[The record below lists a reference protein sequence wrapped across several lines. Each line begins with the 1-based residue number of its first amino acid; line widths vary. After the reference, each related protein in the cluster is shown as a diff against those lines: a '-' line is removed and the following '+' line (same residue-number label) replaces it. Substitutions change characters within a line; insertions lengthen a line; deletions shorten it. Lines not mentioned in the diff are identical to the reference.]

1 MNQSLDRAL
10 VYRVF
15 SQALETE
22 ASERNEFIAASCCG
36 APALEQ
42 IVRKLL
48 AIAEAGDATGILVA
62 GASSSVPDR
71 IGREY
76 GRFRLLDLLGVGG
89 MGAVYRAER
98 TDGVPQTVAI
108 KVLRDSISAAK
119 STQFAREAKIL
130 AGLEHQSIARLIDVG
145 VRDGEAWIA
154 MEFVRGQQITVYCDA
169 AGLDIRARVRLLLA
183 VADAIATAHRRLI
196 VHRDI
201 KPSNVLVSEDGQ
213 PKLID
218 FGIAYALQ
226 GAGPAREATVDVSR
240 LFTPHYAAPE
250 QVKGEPVTVAT
261 DVFGLGALA
270 YRVLSGC
277 EPFAQAT
284 SAVGY
289 LFAVTHN
296 DVAVPSEV
304 ARASGLTTQMRKL
317 QGDLDSIL
325 MKALDRDPAC
335 RYVSVEAL
343 QYDLRAYLDGRPVK
357 ARTATWPYR
366 STKFARRHVWGL
378 GVASLAVLGL
388 SVAGVIYGLQE
399 RRVTQALEAA
409 ARRGTFLESMLKSAD
424 PRRHGNREM
433 TVAQLLDASLRDMGD
448 LAAKEPL
455 AAASMLGLAAETDL
469 SLGRF
474 PQGLEA
480 NSREIDILRA
490 QQGSIL
496 ELAEA
501 LTLRGELMINSAGDR
516 EPAVPLHEAL
526 ALVEHHSGA
535 AKQLA
540 AVLEALAKAA
550 QNQGREG
557 EAEALYK
564 REIEVNRIAGDAVGG
579 KAGFPFAGL
588 GTIRFNQ
595 GRYAES
601 TAYIAEALEMEKK
614 YFPPDHPDL
623 LDAQYN
629 YAAVLESNHEAA
641 KAEPIFRSLLASY
654 RRILGP
660 QHSDT
665 FGAQE
670 GLAHD
675 LFTQQ
680 RYQEAADEALQAA
693 AGLSGTVGEQSSWT
707 DTAWG
712 VYGISACLSGQ
723 GEEGLAALRRAV
735 ALRTKRTGAD
745 SWTTMST
752 NVHVGVCLVNLHRYD
767 EAEPLLLKAVAI
779 LEKSRDK
786 NLERT
791 LTGYRALRDLYAQ
804 TGRADESAVWQ
815 RKMLPGRPDLSL
827 TGRL

>member
-1 MNQSLDRAL
+1 MNDPLDRAL

-15 SQALETE
+15 SEALETE
-22 ASERNEFIAASCCG
+22 ASERNEFIAACCCG
-36 APALEQ
+36 SPALEQ

-62 GASSSVPDR
+62 GASPSLPDR

-76 GRFRLLDLLGVGG
+76 GRFRLLELLGVGG

-119 STQFAREAKIL
+119 SSHFAREAKIL
-130 AGLEHQSIARLIDVG
+130 AGLEHPSIARLIDVG

-154 MEFVRGQQITVYCDA
+154 MEFVRGQQLNTYCDA
-169 AGLDIRARVRLLLA
+169 ASLDIRARVRLLLA

-201 KPSNVLVSEDGQ
+201 KPSNVLVSDDGQ

-226 GAGPAREATVDVSR
+226 GSGPAREATVDVSR
-240 LFTPHYAAPE
+240 LFSPHYAAPE

-270 YRVLSGC
+270 YRVLTGC

-296 DVAVPSEV
+296 DVEAPSEA
-304 ARASGLTTQMRKL
+304 ARASGLNPSQIRKL

-325 MKALDRDPAC
+325 MKALDRDPAR
-335 RYVSVEAL
+335 RYVGVEAL

-357 ARTATWPYR
+357 ARAATWPYR
-366 STKFARRHVWGL
+366 FAKFARRHAWGL

-388 SVAGVIYGLQE
+388 CVAGMIYGLQE
-399 RRVTQALEAA
+399 RRVSQALEAA
-409 ARRGTFLESMLKSAD
+409 ARRGTFLESMLQSAD

-433 TVAQLLDASLRDMGD
+433 TVAQLLDASVKNMGD

-455 AAASMLGLAAETDL
+455 AAASMLGLVAETDL
-469 SLGRF
+469 NLGRF
-474 PQGLEA
+474 AQGLEA
-480 NSREIDILRA
+480 NSREIRILRA
-490 QQGSIL
+490 QRSSKL

-501 LTLRGELMINSAGDR
+501 LSLRGELLINSAGDR
-516 EPAVPLHEAL
+516 EAEVPLREAL
-526 ALVEHHSGA
+526 ALVEHHSNA

-540 AVLEALAKAA
+540 AVLESLAKAA
-550 QNQGREG
+550 QNQGRES
-557 EAEALYK
+557 EAESLYR
-564 REIEVNRIAGDAVGG
+564 REIEANRIAGEAVGG
-579 KAGFPFAGL
+579 TAGFPLAGL

-601 TAYIAEALEMEKK
+601 TAYIAEALEIEKK

-629 YAAVLESNHEAA
+629 YAAALESNHEAA

-693 AGLSGTVGEQSSWT
+693 AGLSATLGEQSSWT

-735 ALRTKRTGAD
+735 ALRTKRTGAA

-752 NVHVGVCLVNLHRYD
+752 NVHLGVCLVNLHRYD

-779 LEKSRDK
+779 LENSRDK

-804 TGRADESAVWQ
+804 TGRADESAIWQ
-815 RKMLPGRPDLSL
+815 RKMLPGRP
-827 TGRL
+827 

>member
-1 MNQSLDRAL
+1 MNEPLDRAL

-15 SQALETE
+15 SEALETE
-22 ASERNEFIAASCCG
+22 TGERNEFIAARCRGS
-36 APALEQ
+36 PVQEQ
-42 IVRKLL
+42 LVRKLL
-48 AIAEAGDATGILVA
+48 AIAEAGDATGILLA
-62 GASSSVPDR
+62 GGSPPLPDR

-76 GRFRLLDLLGVGG
+76 GRFRLLELLGLGG

-108 KVLRDSISAAK
+108 KVLRDSIGAAT
-119 STQFAREAKIL
+119 SSHFAREAKIL
-130 AGLEHQSIARLIDVG
+130 AGLEHPSIARLIDVG

-154 MEFVRGQQITVYCDA
+154 MEFVRGQQITTYCDA
-169 AGLDIRARVRLLLA
+169 ASLDIRARVRLLLA
-183 VADAIATAHRRLI
+183 LADAIATAHRRLI

-201 KPSNVLVSEDGQ
+201 KPSNVLVSENGQ

-226 GAGPAREATVDVSR
+226 GSGPAREATVDVSR
-240 LFTPHYAAPE
+240 LFSPHYAAPE

-284 SAVGY
+284 SAVSY

-296 DVAVPSEV
+296 DVAAPSEA
-304 ARASGLTTQMRKL
+304 ARASGMDPAQMRKL

-325 MKALDRDPAC
+325 MKALDRDPAR
-335 RYVSVEAL
+335 RYVGVDAL
-343 QYDLRAYLDGRPVK
+343 QYDLRAYLDGRPVN
-357 ARTATWPYR
+357 ARAATWPYR
-366 STKFARRHVWGL
+366 FAKFARRHVWGL
-378 GVASLAVLGL
+378 GAASVAVLGL
-388 SVAGVIYGLQE
+388 SVAAVIYGLQE

-424 PRRHGNREM
+424 PRHHGNREM
-433 TVAQLLDASLRDMGD
+433 TVAQLLDASLKDIGD
-448 LAAKEPL
+448 VAAEEPL
-455 AAASMLGLAAETDL
+455 AAASMLGLVAETDL
-469 SLGRF
+469 NLGRF
-474 PQGLEA
+474 SQGLEA
-480 NSREIDILRA
+480 TTREIEILRA
-490 QQGSIL
+490 RQGSKL
-496 ELAEA
+496 ELAGA
-501 LTLRGELMINSAGDR
+501 LTLRGELLISTEADR
-516 EPAVPLHEAL
+516 EAEVPLREAR
-526 ALVEHHSGA
+526 ALVEHRKGA
-535 AKQLA
+535 EVQLA
-540 AVLEALAKAA
+540 AVLESLAKAA
-550 QNQGREG
+550 QNQGLES

-564 REIEVNRIAGDAVGG
+564 REIEANGNAGDAVGG
-579 KAGFPFAGL
+579 KAGFPLAGL
-588 GTIRFNQ
+588 GAIRFDQ

-601 TAYIAEALEMEKK
+601 TAYIAQALEIEKK

-629 YAAVLESNHEAA
+629 YAVALETNQEAA
-641 KAEPIFRSLLASY
+641 KAEPIFRSLLTSY

-660 QHSDT
+660 RHSDT

-693 AGLSGTVGEQSSWT
+693 VGLSGTVGEQSSWT

-723 GEEGLAALRRAV
+723 GEAGLAALRRAV
-735 ALRTKRTGAD
+735 TLRAKRTGSD

-752 NVHVGVCLVNLHRYD
+752 SVHLGVCLVRLHRYD

-779 LEKSRDK
+779 LENSRDK

-804 TGRADESAVWQ
+804 TGRAEESAIWQ
-815 RKMLPGRPDLSL
+815 RKMLPGHP
-827 TGRL
+827 